1 MHKMI
6 RKCTWDCMNQSR
18 SYSIDGNLNIL
29 SFNCIN
35 RYTICCLGD
44 LRYDR
49 AAAAVVTAS
58 SSQKSSTFL
67 PPLLL
72 TMPHC
77 LKITKKSLIG
87 QQCKKNGNST
97 WCILAFFGKQKFK
110 YSKTSFFL
118 AKIKWDSFWMIF
130 NHCECFW
137 FCWDVELLTMWD
149 VSRFLAPF

>member
-87 QQCKKNGNST
+87 QHCKKNGKST
-97 WCILAFFGKQKFK
+97 WCILALFGTKIHTFDN
-110 YSKTSFFL
+110 SFFL
-118 AKIKWDSFWMIF
+118 WKSNKTFLDDFQPSWMLLILLR
-130 NHCECFW
+130 CRVVD
-137 FCWDVELLTMWD
+137 DV
-149 VSRFLAPF
+149 RC

>member
-1 MHKMI
+1 MI

-29 SFNCIN
+29 SSNCIN

-49 AAAAVVTAS
+49 AAAVVTAS

-67 PPLLL
+67 PPPLL

-77 LKITKKSLIG
+77 LKITKKSLIW
-87 QQCKKNGNST
+87 QHCKKNGTST
-97 WCILAFFGKQKFK
+97 WSNLAFLGTKIPIFEKEVN
-110 YSKTSFFL
+110 FL
-118 AKIKWDSFWMIF
+118 SKIKWDSFCMIF

>member
-77 LKITKKSLIG
+77 LKITKKSLIW

-97 WCILAFFGKQKFK
+97 WCILALFGKQKFIHLIIV
-110 YSKTSFFL
+110 FFL
-118 AKIKWDSFWMIF
+118 WKSNETLFGWFSTIVNASDSAEMSSCWR
-130 NHCECFW
+130 CEML
-137 FCWDVELLTMWD
+137 V
-149 VSRFLAPF
+149 VS

>member
-67 PPLLL
+67 PPPLL

-77 LKITKKSLIG
+77 LKITKKVSLDNIAR
-87 QQCKKNGNST
+87 KMASPHD
-97 WCILAFFGKQKFK
+97 AFWLFLGRKFIHLIIVF
-110 YSKTSFFL
+110 SCENQIRL
-118 AKIKWDSFWMIF
+118 FWMIF

>member
-1 MHKMI
+1 MI

-49 AAAAVVTAS
+49 AAAVVTAS

-67 PPLLL
+67 PPPLL

-77 LKITKKSLIG
+77 LKITKKVSFDNIARKMERLHEVI
-87 QQCKKNGNST
+87 
-97 WCILAFFGKQKFK
+97 WLFWEQKFQ
-110 YSKTSFFL
+110 YSKKRGFFL
-118 AKIKWDSFWMIF
+118 SKIKWDSFCMIF

>member
-77 LKITKKSLIG
+77 LKITKKVSLDNIAR
-87 QQCKKNGNST
+87 KMAILLDEFWLFLGN
-97 WCILAFFGKQKFK
+97 K